1 MPGRWVASRAAKS
14 PPGLGERLPRGAV
27 EPGNSPPPAVR
38 EDDRRP
44 CPRAHPAR
52 GSARPFRLWVVNNAV
67 EVELCDSPGCTV
79 GARRARLIMPV
90 SRAASSDTLPNMAT
104 SEQIK
109 ALIDSHA
116 KRDDSRFRAVAM
128 QIAATSAKQGKTKLA
143 EEVRALLDEA
153 RLKRDVHVAP
163 AIPIARPPGELA
175 ALLVASY
182 PQVTLANMV
191 LTAELRS
198 ELEGVVTEYRQ
209 RDRLLH
215 HGLSPKQR
223 LLLVGPPGCGKT
235 MTASALAGECHLPL
249 MVVQLHSLITKFMGE
264 TAAKLHLVFEA
275 IQKTPGVY
283 LFDEFDAIGAVRSTP
298 GDVGEIRRVLN
309 SFLQF
314 IEQSASDSMIVAST
328 NIMPLLDEALFRRFD
343 AVLRYSLPTAE
354 TIRTLIENRLSQF
367 KLGRIT
373 WKRIAAEGEGL
384 SHADIV
390 RAAEAAAK
398 QAVLR
403 DQPIIRTL
411 DLVGALQK
419 RKMSRPAAPVAS
431 DREDD

>member
-1 MPGRWVASRAAKS
+1 MAQLAAPLKLGTSHLAWWWVRNLGRY
-14 PPGLGERLPRGAV
+14 
-27 EPGNSPPPAVR
+27 
-38 EDDRRP
+38 
-44 CPRAHPAR
+44 AHARR
-52 GSARPFRLWVVNNAV
+52 GSGIGRRGDEAIVSVWSPVDPRLRPAAVPSAPHALRYVTGQPGGHVV
-67 EVELCDSPGCTV
+67 P
-79 GARRARLIMPV
+79 
-90 SRAASSDTLPNMAT
+90 DTPAMAT

-109 ALIDSHA
+109 ALIDSHS

-153 RLKRDVHVAP
+153 RLRRDVNVAP

-175 ALLVASY
+175 SLLVASY

-191 LTAELRS
+191 LTSELRA

-209 RDRLLH
+209 RDRLRH

-275 IQKTPGVY
+275 IQKSPGVY
-283 LFDEFDAIGAVRSTP
+283 LFDEFDAIGAVRTAT

-343 AVLRYSLPTAE
+343 AVLRYSLPTPD
-354 TIRTLIENRLSQF
+354 TIRTLIDNRLSQF
-367 KLGRIT
+367 KLGRIA
-373 WKRIAAEGEGL
+373 WKRVTAEGQGL
-384 SHADIV
+384 SHADVV
-390 RAAEAAAK
+390 RAAEDAAK

-403 DQPIIRTL
+403 DQAIIRTR
-411 DLVGALQK
+411 DLVGGLQK
-419 RKMSRPAAPVAS
+419 RKLSRPIAPVVAE
-431 DREDD
+431 REDD